1 MTTIMSTPRT
11 RKELSHE
18 RIVKVASHAIRRAG
32 HRGVGVADIMK
43 EAGLTHGGFYA
54 HFACRDAMLVEAM
67 HRAGQDNLASLSAL
81 MERYLRTGGTRFNA
95 LVQVYLNEAHIE
107 RTEDGC
113 VVAALVSEMSREDGA
128 VLDEARRLVCAL
140 VQLVRTSLPED
151 VGVVQAEIVTA
162 TMVGALQLARTLGG
176 KAGRDFLAQTRQA
189 LIERYDRSSGH

>member
-1 MTTIMSTPRT
+1 
-11 RKELSHE
+11 
-18 RIVKVASHAIRRAG
+18 
-32 HRGVGVADIMK
+32 MK

-67 HRAGQDNLASLSAL
+67 QRAGQDNLASLSAL
-81 MERYLRTGGTRFNA
+81 MERSLRTGGTRFNA

-128 VLDEARRLVCAL
+128 VLDEARRLVSAL
-140 VQLVRTSLPED
+140 VQLVRISLPED

-176 KAGRDFLAQTRQA
+176 KAGRDFLEQTRQA
-189 LIERYDRSSGH
+189 LIERYDRSSGL